1 MADVV
6 FRIVEVEGPIHEDE
20 VTARV
25 RDLWGLGRAGSR
37 EPMARLTRGA
47 SAPRIPFALSL
58 RQ

>member
-1 MADVV
+1 VV